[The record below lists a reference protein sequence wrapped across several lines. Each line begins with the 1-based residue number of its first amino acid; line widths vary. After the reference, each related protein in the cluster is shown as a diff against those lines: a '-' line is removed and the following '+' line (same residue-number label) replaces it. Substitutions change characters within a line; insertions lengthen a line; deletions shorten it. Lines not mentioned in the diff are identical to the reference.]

1 MSYIYYFKLK
11 LFEIFVV
18 CSRIFDYL
26 FYGVFIYFEVSSWL
40 FYMLFGVSGSFLA
53 WRSRCCGSCRRDAYP
68 LQLRWHLLCSLSA
81 WRADGPGRLVHC
93 ESSSPFIKPGQMKQS
108 ACSCQITVVL
118 VLGSSQGECFESSPS
133 LSASPVLAPRW
144 SVASHTRTHKHT
156 HTLAGTLTLHHRATG
171 CCCWHLQLR
180 SRYSRVFNCLFTSS
194 YLLYNRDG
202 RASILSGWFVLPGLH
217 CVVFM
222 AVPLRV
228 CVCDCV
234 CGGIV
239 QGERGGHRRELSMGH
254 QLILALMFEL
264 ANQTRSVAKKV
275 RCVAPAS
282 SLAPPPPPPPPAL
295 AVGHILRHLFL
306 LLAGHFSWLA
316 TRQIESPTPL
326 PLPLN
331 WQLAVDPDSDCP
343 CPGPVL
349 AALPAFVGSPH
360 QTLPV
365 SWPTDWRLAVRPAKK
380 RARGPRTN
388 AAFPP

>member
-1 MSYIYYFKLK
+1 MFLEASSLGDPD
-11 LFEIFVV
+11 VV
-18 CSRIFDYL
+18 APV
-26 FYGVFIYFEVSSWL
+26 GE
-40 FYMLFGVSGSFLA
+40 MLI
-53 WRSRCCGSCRRDAYP
+53 
-68 LQLRWHLLCSLSA
+68 LCSSAGICSALSPPDVLTGQDDWSIA
-81 WRADGPGRLVHC
+81 NPRVLSLSLARWNNQRAPAKSQLFLCWVRARA
-93 ESSSPFIKPGQMKQS
+93 S
-108 ACSCQITVVL
+108 AL
-118 VLGSSQGECFESSPS
+118 NPPPS